1 MPDRPIRVLLVEDNP
16 DHVELIRRTA
26 RRREPTIR
34 FEVAG
39 DLQSARELMGNR
51 PVDLILADL
60 VLPDGLGIDLL
71 PGDTEHCR
79 VPVVVMTS
87 QGNEEAA
94 VRALKTGALDYIV
107 KSQTTLTDMPH
118 IVLSALDKWE
128 QITQRRLA
136 QAELQRAHAELER
149 RVEERTRELAEANR
163 QLQAEIETRTK
174 AEAEVR
180 RERQLLRELLDLH
193 ERDRK
198 VLAFE
203 IHDGLAQQL
212 AGAHLMLQTL
222 TAGREEVSANVQ
234 QVIAS
239 VERLLDE
246 SIKEIRRLIN
256 GLRPAV
262 LDEEGVPPAIRHV
275 ITEIQRDAPDLE
287 IRYSFPDDFGRLAS
301 PLENALFRIAQET
314 LTNVR
319 KHAHASHVDVRL
331 KRYDED
337 VVLEIIDDGCG
348 FHVEEVPEKRFG
360 LQGIRERARLLNGT
374 AEIESE
380 PGKGTRVT
388 VRLPVLPPADD
399 QASASVKASSTGS
412 R

>member
-1 MPDRPIRVLLVEDNP
+1 
-16 DHVELIRRTA
+16 
-26 RRREPTIR
+26 
-34 FEVAG
+34 
-39 DLQSARELMGNR
+39 
-51 PVDLILADL
+51 
-60 VLPDGLGIDLL
+60 LL

-118 IVLSALDKWE
+118 IVLNALDKWE

-136 QAELQRAHAELER
+136 QAELRRAHAELER
-149 RVEERTRELAEANR
+149 RVEERTRELAETNR
-163 QLQAEIETRTK
+163 RLQAEIETRTQ

-239 VERLLDE
+239 VERLLDD

-262 LDEEGVPPAIRHV
+262 LDEEGAPPAIEHL
-275 ITEIQRDAPDLE
+275 ITEVRRDAPDLE
-287 IRYSFPDDFGRLAS
+287 LNYAFPDDFGRLAA

-319 KHAHASHVDVRL
+319 KHARASHVDIRL
-331 KRYDED
+331 ERKDGE
-337 VVLEIIDDGCG
+337 VELTIVDDGCG
-348 FHVEEVPEKRFG
+348 FRIEEVAEKRFG
-360 LQGIRERARLLNGT
+360 LQGIRERARLLGGT
-374 AEIESE
+374 AEIESA
-380 PGKGTRVT
+380 PGQGTRVT

-399 QASASVKASSTGS
+399 AGE
-412 R
+412 